1 MSGVVDASHAAEYE
15 KLGRA
20 LARLRRKAGL
30 TQAQAADRIGIRPQF
45 VSEVENGRR
54 GMRWHTLTAT
64 VRVYRATLAQL
75 AAEIEA
81 ESD

>member
-1 MSGVVDASHAAEYE
+1 MTPVIGPPHAAEYV

-30 TQAQAADRIGIRPQF
+30 TQVQAAERVHIRPQF

-54 GMRWHTLTAT
+54 GMRWHTLMAT
-64 VRVYRATLAQL
+64 VRAYGATLADL
-75 AAEIEA
+75 AREIERG
-81 ESD
+81 